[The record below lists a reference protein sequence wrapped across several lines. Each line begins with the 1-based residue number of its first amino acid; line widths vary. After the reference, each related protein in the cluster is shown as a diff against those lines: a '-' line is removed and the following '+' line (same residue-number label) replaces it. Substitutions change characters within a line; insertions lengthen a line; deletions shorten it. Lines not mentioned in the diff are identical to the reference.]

1 MGVWVNS
8 IETTIKVYWNLKLS
22 KWMLGTMFLTVGND
36 GQVRGEDQNN
46 QYDNRLELTT
56 SV

>member
-1 MGVWVNS
+1 
-8 IETTIKVYWNLKLS
+8 
-22 KWMLGTMFLTVGND
+22 MLGTMFLTVGND

-46 QYDNRLELTT
+46 QYDNRLELAT